1 MINAI
6 LRDVPGKKVH
16 NLTGLM
22 KENDDEVSVG
32 RAGHGNL
39 IELGQD
45 RTVSRQHATI
55 TFKDIYDGRYFI
67 MDHSTNG
74 TRINGKKISGEKYQL
89 RDGDQICFPDYGP
102 VIYEEK
108 Y

>member
-1 MINAI
+1 MINAV
-6 LRDVPGKKVH
+6 LRDIPGKKVH

-22 KENDDEVSVG
+22 KENDDEISVG

-45 RTVSRQHATI
+45 TTISRQHATI
-55 TFKDIYDGRYFI
+55 TYLDIGKFCI
-67 MDHSTNG
+67 HDHSTNG
-74 TRINGKKISGEKYQL
+74 TRINEEIINAAKGYL
-89 RDGDQICFPDYGP
+89 RHGDKLWFGNYGP
-102 VIYEEK
+102 VVYEEK